1 MSYNNPEVF
10 GEQFNCQERLAEPW
24 LIATL

>member
-1 MSYNNPEVF
+1 MSTDNPEVF